1 MSLAGNRYG
10 VDTSLVG
17 RRVECR
23 YDPEDLS
30 RIDIF
35 FEGAP
40 AGVGVPFIIGR
51 HVHPAVP
58 QADQPPAPT
67 TGVDYLGMILAA
79 EEAAAKDA
87 IAFRDLAEPDRND
100 SNDNRDHNDSGEE
113 AS

>member
-1 MSLAGNRYG
+1 
-10 VDTSLVG
+10 VG

-35 FEGAP
+35 FEGRP
-40 AGVGVPFIIGR
+40 AGVGVPFVIGR

-58 QADQPPAPT
+58 QAEQASPPA

-79 EEAAAKDA
+79 EQAAAKDG
-87 IAFRDLAEPDRND
+87 IAYRDLSADDDQPGDDE
-100 SNDNRDHNDSGEE
+100 GTGE